1 MRIKTRKTT
10 GVKFVAL
17 IRANPL
23 QLRIKTTGVSAAECF
38 SPANDDDERER
49 ASARARARER
59 ERERER
65 EAKGSCARDKVTVHA
80 PHGTLLRADLEAREA
95 QERRQD

>member
-23 QLRIKTTGVSAAECF
+23 QLRIKTTGVSAAGCF

-49 ASARARARER
+49 ASARARER

-65 EAKGSCARDKVTVHA
+65 LKARAHVTRSRFTHLTG
-80 PHGTLLRADLEAREA
+80 HC
-95 QERRQD
+95 

>member
-1 MRIKTRKTT
+1 M
-10 GVKFVAL
+10 AL

-49 ASARARARER
+49 ASARARER

-65 EAKGSCARDKVTVHA
+65 EAKGSCTRDKVTVHA